1 MVLTTVSDRT
11 RSIWRSRL
19 GSAFR
24 TGLACS
30 IVGCITLFGPLTL
43 QKMVAFPAL
52 SYVTVILIVSEAT
65 LGDALRG
72 CWNAIYG
79 TLQGV
84 LPAIFIFWMLGHAR
98 FSISTTLFVVI
109 FSTFVVVLPA
119 STHAVAKRIALA
131 QIVILYSVTSVDG
144 VHTGALLHPAHVAVS
159 TAVGAFASVLAL
171 LLPFPR
177 LAHYEVRKKCKLFNK
192 NASERLALYVKA
204 LCAENNKEGLAH
216 LSQAKIL
223 AKTGS
228 SLLQIITLKQESMQW
243 ERPQCISPQ
252 LYYMKPVD
260 KVQAL
265 ELPLRGME
273 LALTSSPS
281 FPFRVADQELSNLLL
296 SLKENTSVRSDS
308 STISETKSQIL
319 DKSLQTIFPD
329 KNDLPS
335 LFVLYCITLVQ
346 TDVKTDQPVKIDA
359 TNNPAPI
366 LEESMKVHKQ
376 ESYPIGIS
384 WSDWNDRISCERI
397 MLALKCSLSL
407 GFAVFFG
414 MIFSKENGFWSG
426 LTVAVGMAFEREA
439 TFKVANLKAQ
449 GTVLGSIYGV
459 LSCFI
464 FQRFLFI
471 RFLSLLPWIVFTS
484 FLRQSRMYAPA
495 GAASAVIGA
504 LLILGRK
511 NYGPPSEFAIV
522 RIAEAFIGLAC
533 SIIVELLLQPT
544 RASTLSKIR
553 LSECLGKLHECA
565 QSTCL
570 HFSSVSKQILNIT
583 ELKEKEKKLKN
594 HLSVL
599 LKVMGEAEV
608 EPNFWFRPFSN
619 ECYDKLHRSLSKML
633 EIFTFATHAIEFL
646 VRDSHIPIAVWKEHQ
661 ERVDRDLD
669 LMRRMVCSSIK
680 CLNELTSIKSLAALD
695 KKIKRRDITLDLE
708 LGKLANA
715 NGYRGW
721 NVHED
726 EMEKITGS
734 FLQHSRELIDK
745 IHAFKLEKHLE
756 CQIILS
762 LSALGFC
769 MNALMKETREMEKHV
784 KDLIQSENPST
795 DINLHEIYCKINAL
809 RT

>member
-1 MVLTTVSDRT
+1 MS
-11 RSIWRSRL
+11 SSRL

-30 IVGCITLFGPLTL
+30 IVGCITLFGPHTL

-65 LGDALRG
+65 LGDTLRG

-84 LPAIFIFWMLGHAR
+84 LPTIFIFWALGHAR
-98 FSISTTLFVVI
+98 FSITTILFVVM
-109 FSTFVVVLPA
+109 FSTFVVVLPE

-144 VHTGALLHPAHVAVS
+144 VHTRALLHPAHVAVS

-192 NASERLALYVKA
+192 NASARLTLYVKA
-204 LCAENNKEGLAH
+204 LCAENDNEALGS
-216 LSQAKIL
+216 LSQAKSL

-228 SLLQIITLKQESMQW
+228 SLLQIIKLKQESMQW

-252 LYYMKPVD
+252 LYYMKPLD
-260 KVQAL
+260 KVEAL

-273 LALTSSPS
+273 LALTSSPT
-281 FPFRVADQELSNLLL
+281 FPFRVADQDLSVLLL
-296 SLKENTSVRSDS
+296 SLKENTSVRSDQPKGSPYSS
-308 STISETKSQIL
+308 STMSETKSQIL
-319 DKSLQTIFPD
+319 DKSLQTLQPSFPD

-335 LFVLYCITLVQ
+335 LFVLYCITLIQ
-346 TDVKTDQPVKIDA
+346 TDIKTDQPVKIAA
-359 TNNPAPI
+359 TNNLALIPK
-366 LEESMKVHKQ
+366 ESMKVHKQ
-376 ESYPIGIS
+376 ELCPIGNS
-384 WSDWNDRISCERI
+384 WRDWNGRISYERI

-414 MIFSKENGFWSG
+414 MKFSRENGFWSG

-449 GTVLGSIYGV
+449 GTVLGSVYGV

-495 GAASAVIGA
+495 GAVSAVIGA

-522 RIAEAFIGLAC
+522 RIAEAFIGLTC
-533 SIIVELLLQPT
+533 SIIAEFLLQPT
-544 RASTLSKIR
+544 RASTLSKNR
-553 LSECLGKLHECA
+553 LSECLGTLHDCA
-565 QSTCL
+565 QSMSL
-570 HFSSVSKQILNIT
+570 HFSSVSKEILNLT
-583 ELKEKEKKLKN
+583 ELKEKEKKLKI
-594 HLSVL
+594 HLSAL
-599 LKVMGEAEV
+599 LKVMGEAEA

-619 ECYDKLHRSLSKML
+619 ECYGKLHRTLSKML
-633 EIFTFATHAIEFL
+633 EIFMFATHAIEFL
-646 VRDSHIPIAVWKEHQ
+646 VRESHIPEAVWKEHQ
-661 ERVDRDLD
+661 ERVDRDVD
-669 LMRRMVCSSIK
+669 LLRRMVCSSIK
-680 CLNELTSIKSLAALD
+680 CLNELTSIKSLVALE
-695 KKIKRRDITLDLE
+695 KEIKGRDITCDLE
-708 LGKLANA
+708 LGKQANA
-715 NGYRGW
+715 NGCKGW
-721 NVHED
+721 NVDED
-726 EMEKITGS
+726 EMEDITSS
-734 FLQHSRELIDK
+734 FLQHSREMMDK
-745 IHAFKLEKHLE
+745 IHSFKGDKHLE
-756 CQIILS
+756 CHIVLN

-769 MNALMKETREMEKHV
+769 MSALMKETRELEKNV

-795 DINLHEIYCKINAL
+795 NVNLHEIYCKVNAL
-809 RT
+809 RK